1 MPITVCYNNDRN
13 VPCTLR
19 PAPFISIN
27 TELAKTGAG
36 EMLGV
41 TYSITLRGTLLAD
54 RGSPFGA
61 KALNGE
67 PFSVQDENGS
77 VYVPTV
83 GTSSPGAAGRYGPM
97 NLFFSG
103 SNFGING
110 PPPQIIENDYALD
123 SMFSKQQAIRELFAR
138 DGQLMEITPI
148 HGDAGSLW
156 CNPTVTSITFTD
168 GVYVDKCDYTITLSA
183 DTLRSGDWNGDVHRE
198 GLAKYV
204 KDGSIDASSALDGTV
219 LSSGTEA
226 EFLADN
232 GVFISDFSESW
243 SLEADETGAE
253 TLDGGYLKPR
263 TYKIS
268 HSMSAT
274 GKTHY
279 TPEGK
284 KLRACDQAKKFVHD
298 TLDLAPNNDK
308 IFNYPNS
315 QNTSLNPDGD
325 PTSYSNR
332 LPTAIGGLIGS
343 GTLDLISKYGGFN
356 RLVSEDIDETNGSY
370 SINETWLLAS
380 GTAYET
386 YNMTVNS
393 SMDSPF
399 REVSINGTITG
410 LSSVSPSGFGGSV
423 ESAGYPRDYGTK
435 TRTSATPTDRFGDLP
450 DRHPR
455 SPRDAD
461 GTYLNTAYDNA
472 ISKWKAVSGNEVL
485 GIGSEIYKRANYQ
498 ITNDLDGYRKL
509 NPQYMSVSLATNEVD
524 GTISYNVTY
533 NNRPLNVLSG
543 VLYENISISD
553 TNPGDVFSVIPVI
566 GRRTG
571 PVLQYIGGRTEYKR
585 DVSIEVLVSREDR
598 FWGDPT
604 YDNISNVGTGFGVYS
619 SANPHLGNY
628 LNANL
633 TATGRALLPAKP
645 SIVEPTRTQLQQL
658 LMELSPVSE
667 PGIRK
672 YFVNAPTESW
682 DPKEGRY
689 TLNVSWTYE
698 LEV

>member
-1 MPITVCYNNDRN
+1 MALKSIRLIFVLSIFIIASIGGAFADNVKIGSLSAVTGPIAKL
-13 VPCTLR
+13 VP
-19 PAPFISIN
+19 PII
-27 TELAKTGAG
+27 
-36 EMLGV
+36 
-41 TYSITLRGTLLAD
+41 
-54 RGSPFGA
+54 
-61 KALNGE
+61 
-67 PFSVQDENGS
+67 NGS
-77 VYVPTV
+77 KLAIKQINAQGGVLGGKKLELIV
-83 GTSSPGAAGRYGPM
+83 GDTGCNAQASVDAATKLVNVEQVVAIVGALCSGATIGAANNVAIP
-97 NLFFSG
+97 
-103 SNFGING
+103 SNVVMVS
-110 PPPQIIENDYALD
+110 PASTSP
-123 SMFSKQQAIRELFAR
+123 
-138 DGQLMEITPI
+138 EITGLKDNDLIFRVAPT
-148 HGDAGSLW
+148 DAYQGK
-156 CNPTVTSITFTD
+156 V
-168 GVYVDKCDYTITLSA
+168 
-183 DTLRSGDWNGDVHRE
+183 
-198 GLAKYV
+198 LAKYV

-219 LSSGTEA
+219 LLDGTEA
-226 EFLADN
+226 EFLAS
-232 GVFISDFSESW
+232 GAFISDFSESW

-315 QNTSLNPDGD
+315 ANTSLNPDGD

-455 SPRDAD
+455 SPRDLD
-461 GTYLNTAYDNA
+461 GTYINTAYDNA
-472 ISKWKAVSGNEVL
+472 ASKWRAVSGNETL

-509 NPQYMSVSLATNEVD
+509 NPQYMSVSLAANEVD

-585 DVSIEVLVSREDR
+585 DVSIEILVSREDR